1 MNLTD
6 AQKYSYAIGVDFEDV
21 LGSLK
26 VLMEM
31 VVRSNV

>member
-1 MNLTD
+1 MNLMD
-6 AQKYSYAIGVDFEDV
+6 AQKYPYASDIDFEDV

-31 VVRSNV
+31 AV